1 MADDIETAAQYAEV
15 LKRSTA
21 LRAHCAAI
29 RALQAQASADR
40 FLGHIEA
47 TDLRDLAG
55 LDDVLADIGYTLR
68 GLEAALADWET
79 RESYGTPDDP
89 AADRAWHRRRS

>member
-1 MADDIETAAQYAEV
+1 MADDIDTPVQYRQTLQRCA
-15 LKRSTA
+15 A
-21 LRAHCAAI
+21 LRAQCAAI
-29 RALQAQASADR
+29 RSLQAQASADR

-47 TDLRDLAG
+47 ADLRDLAG

-79 RESYGTPDDP
+79 AESYGTADDP